1 MLLQLLGQDPALFF
15 LILLILSSSLVLHEL
30 GHAVAALWMGDRT
43 AQAQGRITLNP
54 FQHLDPI
61 GTIMLLVAGVGWAR
75 PVPIH
80 PPNFR
85 SYRLGLFVVSIAGI
99 VVNVLLALGF
109 ALLVRFLLDLDPAG
123 VRAAFAGGQRDFFG
137 LLALAAYFSFAINLA
152 LAVFNLLPV
161 PPLDGSKI
169 LQSVLP
175 AALQRYFWQ
184 LEANPTYAVVVLVLF
199 LTVLRGPIGRV
210 IGAAQEIFLNLILN
224 LGR

>member
-15 LILLILSSSLVLHEL
+15 LILVILTMSLVLHEL
-30 GHAVAALWMGDRT
+30 GHAVAALWSGDRT
-43 AQAQGRITLNP
+43 AQEQGRITLNP
-54 FQHLDPI
+54 FKHLDPI
-61 GTIMLLVAGVGWAR
+61 GTLMLLVAGVGWAR
-75 PVPIH
+75 PVPIY

-85 SYRLGLFVVSIAGI
+85 NYRLGLFVVSIAGI
-99 VVNVLLALGF
+99 VINVLLALGF

-123 VRAAFAGGQRDFFG
+123 VRAAFASGQRDFFG

-152 LAVFNLLPV
+152 LAIFNLLPV

-169 LQSVLP
+169 LQSFLP
-175 AALQRYFWQ
+175 AGLQRYFWR

-199 LTVLRGPIGRV
+199 LTVLRQPISNF
-210 IGAAQEIFLNLILN
+210 IGSVQDLFLNLILN